1 MNLEHE
7 LRQAL
12 KRKSPSEGFDERV
25 LDRLKAGAP
34 ERTPAPA
41 PRRWPRLALPLAAS
55 LSIAIAGSYY
65 IRQQQETR
73 HLAQTERAA
82 HDVVLAL
89 QIASEKVSAV
99 QLKVQEITH
108 HERQV
113 Q

>member
-12 KRKSPSEGFDERV
+12 KRKNPSEGFDERV

-41 PRRWPRLALPLAAS
+41 PRWPRLALPLAAS

-108 HERQV
+108 ERQV
-113 Q
+113 E

>member
-7 LRQAL
+7 LREAL
-12 KRKSPSEGFDERV
+12 KRKNPSAGFDERV
-25 LDRLKAGAP
+25 LGRLNAGAAG
-34 ERTPAPA
+34 RTPAPA
-41 PRRWPRLALPLAAS
+41 PRRWPRVALPLAAS

-73 HLAQTERAA
+73 HLARTERAA

-99 QLKVQEITH
+99 QVKMREITH

-113 Q
+113 E